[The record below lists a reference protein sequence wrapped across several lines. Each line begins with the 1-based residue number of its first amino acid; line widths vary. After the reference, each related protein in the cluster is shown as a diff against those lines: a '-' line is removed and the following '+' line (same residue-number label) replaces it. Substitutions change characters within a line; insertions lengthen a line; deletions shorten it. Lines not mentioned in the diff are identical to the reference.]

1 MLQDRRNFQ
10 PEHLRY
16 ALRVELLLRLL
27 LLLDWKN
34 LFIEEGRTELEV
46 DFLLLEERLFRFI
59 FKLADVRKSDRIS
72 SLLDLF
78 DNFTLFLN
86 DVLLK
91 EFTC

>member
-1 MLQDRRNFQ
+1 MLQDRRNLQ
-10 PEHLRY
+10 PKHLRY

-59 FKLADVRKSDRIS
+59 FKLADVRKSYRIS
-72 SLLDLF
+72 SFLDLF